1 MKLGLN
7 VFLWSGQTDEKLF
20 PILEK
25 IKGWGYDGAEFP
37 LFHANEDVYRRVRE
51 KLDELGLGA
60 TGCTVCTAQANL
72 ISDSADVRKAGVE
85 HLSSMLRMC
94 KVLGAEILCGPVAP
108 PLGQLVGRGRT
119 REEWNRAVE
128 GLREVARVAEETGTT
143 VAVEAVNRF
152 ETYFVNTA
160 ADLRALVEEV
170 NHPRIRM
177 MFDTFHANIEEK
189 DIYEALKS
197 CDGLLAHVHI
207 SENDRGIPG
216 TGRVPWDEV
225 GKALRELG
233 YEGWVTIES
242 FGQAVPEIAAAAAI
256 WRPLFASND
265 EVGEKGV
272 AFLKARFRKRSPRK
286 PAKS

>member
-20 PILEK
+20 PVLEK
-25 IKGWGYDGAEFP
+25 IKKWGYDGAEFP
-37 LFHANEDVYRRVRE
+37 LFHANEAVYRKVRE
-51 KLDELGLGA
+51 KLEELKLGA
-60 TGCTVCTAQANL
+60 TGCTVCSDEANL
-72 ISDSADVRKAGVE
+72 ISDSQEVRKAGVE
-85 HLSSMLRMC
+85 HLRTMLRMC
-94 KVLGAEILCGPVAP
+94 KALGAEVLCGPVAP
-108 PLGQLVGRGRT
+108 PLGKLVGRGRSK
-119 REEWNRAVE
+119 EEWKRAIE
-128 GLREVARVAEETGTT
+128 GLREVGRYAEEAGVT

-170 NHPRIRM
+170 GHPRIRM

-189 DIYEALKS
+189 NIYEALRNCGKF
-197 CDGLLAHVHI
+197 LAHVHI

-225 GKALRELG
+225 RKALRELR
-233 YEGWVTIES
+233 YQGWLTIES

-256 WRPLFASND
+256 WRPLFSSND
-265 EVGEKGV
+265 EVGEKGIK
-272 AFLKARFRKRSPRK
+272 FLKAQFAS
-286 PAKS
+286 